1 MNPCNQCNGTGEI
14 VTCWDDLCANSDT
27 CIHGD
32 GYATCPTC
40 KGEGFIP
47 VDEDEDEWDDSH
59 PLGQELHD
67 AILWEKHRA

>member
-1 MNPCNQCNGTGEI
+1 MNTCNRCNGTGEI
-14 VTCWDDLCANSDT
+14 VTCCDDLCANSDT

-47 VDEDEDEWDDSH
+47 IDDGADEDDSL
-59 PLGQELHD
+59 PLWQELHD
-67 AILWEKHRA
+67 AILWARYRA